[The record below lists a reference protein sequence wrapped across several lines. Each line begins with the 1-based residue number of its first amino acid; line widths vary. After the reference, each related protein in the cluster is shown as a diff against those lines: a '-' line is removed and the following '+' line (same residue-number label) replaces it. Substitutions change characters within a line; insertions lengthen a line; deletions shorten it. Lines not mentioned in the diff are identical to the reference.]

1 MSIKLLSEKA
11 INRIA
16 AGEVIERPV
25 SVVKELIENS
35 VDADAT
41 AIDITFA
48 RGGRTLISVAD
59 NGCGIPKE
67 ELKLALQRHAT
78 SKIQE
83 DNLDKIEFFGF
94 RGEALPSIAAVGLTT
109 IVSRTSS
116 SDTAWKVESLNKNY
130 GEISLS
136 IAKRNIGTTLELRDI
151 FCFTPNRIKFLKS
164 EAAENAACLDLVKRF
179 ALCFPKIQFHLTIDD
194 KVVLTSN
201 SSKENLNLNN
211 LLGEDFSE
219 NTINFHYKNSDIT
232 LSGYIGL
239 PTFNHPTS
247 VRQYYFV
254 NDRVVKDKLL
264 ATAVKIAYADLIPH
278 GRYPAIVLFVD
289 CSPHHVDVNVHPT
302 KSEVRFADEQ
312 LIKKLIID
320 AIRSNINANR
330 GKQSTNIFSDQVIR
344 IIEKNQPAQFSKHS
358 LSKIPEGVPFKDKQP
373 PTGFKYFEQPL
384 TVMLEDIIKP
394 QMVKLLKPQ
403 EEERTKG
410 EDIQEDTTSFL
421 GYAIAQ
427 IDNTYIV
434 SLTQNNEVI
443 ITDQHAAHERI
454 VLEEMKKQII
464 EHNIKVQNLL
474 VPEVLSYDKALVELL
489 ISKKD
494 ELKNFGIT
502 IERHGINQ
510 VSVLTIPA
518 LMQNLNLK
526 DLFDVILKDIQEL
539 NEINN
544 IDLFINHVYGNM
556 ACKNSIKANRKLSD
570 EEMNALLRKMEKT
583 PFIEQC
589 NHGRPTYIKI
599 SAQDL
604 SKFFERH

>member
-25 SVVKELIENS
+25 SVVKELIENAI
-35 VDADAT
+35 DANAT
-41 AIDITFA
+41 AIDIIFA

-59 NGCGIPKE
+59 NGCSIPKE

-94 RGEALPSIAAVGLTT
+94 RGEALPSIAAVGLMT

-116 SDTAWKVESLNKNY
+116 SDIAWKVESLNKNY
-130 GEISLS
+130 DEISLS
-136 IAKRNIGTTLELRDI
+136 IAKRNIGTTVELRDI
-151 FCFTPNRIKFLKS
+151 FCFTPNRIKFLKL
-164 EAAENAACLDLVKRF
+164 EAAENSACLDLVKRF

-247 VRQYYFV
+247 VHQYYFV
-254 NDRVVKDKLL
+254 NNRVVKDKLL

-320 AIRSNINANR
+320 AIRSNINTNR
-330 GKQSTNIFSDQVIR
+330 GKQATNIFSDQVIR
-344 IIEKNQPAQFSKHS
+344 IIEKNQPAQFSEPS
-358 LSKIPEGVPFKDKQP
+358 LSKIPEGVPLKDKQP
-373 PTGFKYFEQPL
+373 PIGFKYFEQPPI
-384 TVMLEDIIKP
+384 VMPEDIIKP
-394 QMVKLLKPQ
+394 QMEKLVKPQ
-403 EEERTKG
+403 EE

-421 GYAIAQ
+421 GYTITQ

-474 VPEVLSYDKALVELL
+474 VPEILSYDKALVELL

-502 IERHGINQ
+502 IERHGISQ

-518 LMQNLNLK
+518 LMQDLNLK

-544 IDLFINHVYGNM
+544 INLFINHVYGNI
-556 ACKNSIKANRKLSD
+556 ACKNSIKANRKLSI

-604 SKFFERH
+604 SKFFERR